1 MFVRR
6 TKFNLLFQPNRIG
19 KTRRKAK
26 SHRFWFSQHGKVTKM
41 ADMRANKVSR
51 RTNIL
56 SRVTRMR
63 MIIVSLK
70 ANTNMYPSKS
80 FMLKRLA

>member
-26 SHRFWFSQHGKVTKM
+26 ANRFWFGQHGKVTKM

-56 SRVTRMR
+56 SRVSRMR
-63 MIIVSLK
+63 MIIVSIK
-70 ANTNMYPSKS
+70 GNINMYPSKS
-80 FMLKRLA
+80 FMQKRLA